1 MHGSRLWNIW
11 TSVWQANLILVRGG
25 EQRIVQNSL
34 LKLSYH
40 HYRGSLKFALSEC
53 FQINR
58 GKKSD
63 PILFTLANR
72 FSQLSF
78 GFGAVDTNSSG
89 SNWSERQKKVV
100 ANNVGQTTLVWPGE
114 ARHKDVEVPVPV
126 AAVEV
131 RGEEDRDAAREEGE
145 VSSSRHAVNSSEF
158 TVLLPKVIKGW
169 NYHGEGYPF

>member
-25 EQRIVQNSL
+25 EQSIVHNSL

-40 HYRGSLKFALSEC
+40 HYRGSIKFALSEC

-89 SNWSERQKKVV
+89 SNWSERQKSC
-100 ANNVGQTTLVWPGE
+100 GQQCGSNHFGLTW
-114 ARHKDVEVPVPV
+114 
-126 AAVEV
+126 
-131 RGEEDRDAAREEGE
+131 RGPTQGCRGSCSRSGCWSQEGRG
-145 VSSSRHAVNSSEF
+145 S
-158 TVLLPKVIKGW
+158 GCC
-169 NYHGEGYPF
+169 EGGRRG